1 MEGQVFK
8 YIYIYIM
15 KHLKFYIKKTRINN
29 RGLKKIYS
37 LFFLTYFDPETP
49 N

>member
-8 YIYIYIM
+8 NIYIM
-15 KHLKFYIKKTRINN
+15 KHLKMYIKKTRINN
-29 RGLKKIYS
+29 RGLKKIFYS
-37 LFFLTYFDPETP
+37 LFFLTYFDPETL

>member
-1 MEGQVFK
+1 
-8 YIYIYIM
+8 M
-15 KHLKFYIKKTRINN
+15 KHLKIYIKKTRINN
-29 RGLKKIYS
+29 RGLKKKIYS

>member
-1 MEGQVFK
+1 
-8 YIYIYIM
+8 M
-15 KHLKFYIKKTRINN
+15 KHLKIYIKKNTYQQQGIK
-29 RGLKKIYS
+29 KKIYS